1 MLKTQI
7 AQRFIVRIISTLS
20 SSERTVKNR
29 RDTFYVYIVIVF
41 TFQSMFVKSVI
52 ITIMLKPK
60 TKFSKYNYKING
72 HFAVPEKAM
81 GKGGKSLATYKSNII
96 E

>member
-1 MLKTQI
+1 
-7 AQRFIVRIISTLS
+7 
-20 SSERTVKNR
+20 
-29 RDTFYVYIVIVF
+29 
-41 TFQSMFVKSVI
+41 
-52 ITIMLKPK
+52 MLKPK
-60 TKFSKYNYKING
+60 TKFTNYKING